1 MKPSLRGSTS
11 SGGGGAS
18 TSSNSKEDKDANV
31 PTLLASLRKHKNFK
45 QMLTYSLNCLDKI
58 VKPPRLG
65 WEVRR
70 WPVLLESLPLRRR
83 GSGRTSKGCLL
94 GVPLA
99 PFPSSP
105 PFLRHLYLALLKRH

>member
-1 MKPSLRGSTS
+1 MKPSLRGSTTS
-11 SGGGGAS
+11 SGGGGP
-18 TSSNSKEDKDANV
+18 SSSSDKDKDANV

-70 WPVLLESLPLRRR
+70 LFDSRL
-83 GSGRTSKGCLL
+83 
-94 GVPLA
+94 
-99 PFPSSP
+99 
-105 PFLRHLYLALLKRH
+105 FLFFC

>member
-18 TSSNSKEDKDANV
+18 TSKEDKDANV

-70 WPVLLESLPLRRR
+70 GPCIW
-83 GSGRTSKGCLL
+83 
-94 GVPLA
+94 
-99 PFPSSP
+99 SP
-105 PFLRHLYLALLKRH
+105 YR